1 MGFAFVENIL
11 YVSQG
16 GMQVAILRTFTAVPA
31 HAMFAVMMGYYAG
44 LAKFA
49 VDDSER
55 NRLLARGL
63 LWPSFSMEPMTTSFL
78 LKAILL
84 GTPHPFYFCYRH

>member
-1 MGFAFVENIL
+1 
-11 YVSQG
+11 
-16 GMQVAILRTFTAVPA
+16 MQVAILRTFTAVPA

-49 VDDSER
+49 ADDSER

-63 LWPSFSMEPMTTSFL
+63 FMAIVFHGAYDTSFFIESYPRL
-78 LKAILL
+78 AILTL
-84 GTPHPFYFCYRH
+84 FTLVEH